1 MIFEC
6 ISFCGEIF
14 VNNMRNQTKPNKKRQ
29 NAKKQPIALKQTE
42 KTDANIRQSSKNY
55 ELTKK
60 KKEKT
65 KKIGSFFLFIGLCVF
80 VSQQKMTIKA
90 SVLTELLVVVSVCFL
105 DVSNLTSNC
114 FFSVVGASR
123 AEQLLVCA
131 SVFFCWH
138 GDFTVYFVFILK
150 EYANL
155 HKIKPSL
162 SKLNPKFPLP
172 YIEHRHT
179 HAART

>member
-60 KKEKT
+60 NER
-65 KKIGSFFLFIGLCVF
+65 
-80 VSQQKMTIKA
+80 
-90 SVLTELLVVVSVCFL
+90 E
-105 DVSNLTSNC
+105 N
-114 FFSVVGASR
+114 
-123 AEQLLVCA
+123 
-131 SVFFCWH
+131 
-138 GDFTVYFVFILK
+138 
-150 EYANL
+150 
-155 HKIKPSL
+155 
-162 SKLNPKFPLP
+162 
-172 YIEHRHT
+172 
-179 HAART
+179 

>member
-1 MIFEC
+1 
-6 ISFCGEIF
+6 
-14 VNNMRNQTKPNKKRQ
+14 MRNQTKPNKKRQ

-123 AEQLLVCA
+123 AERSNYWFVR
-131 SVFFCWH
+131 VFF
-138 GDFTVYFVFILK
+138 FVGMVILLFILFLFLRNMQT
-150 EYANL
+150 Y
-155 HKIKPSL
+155 IK
-162 SKLNPKFPLP
+162 
-172 YIEHRHT
+172 
-179 HAART
+179 